1 MLFLTRRKG
10 EVIILTDKVSGQTIG
25 KILVDD
31 IGNTDVSIGIDAP
44 STIQIDRDFYHGHK
58 RIGSQCNGECKHGNS
73 NQ

>member
-25 KILVDD
+25 TILVDAIGITD
-31 IGNTDVSIGIDAP
+31 ISIGIDAP
-44 STIQIDRDFYHGHK
+44 PTIQIDRDFYHGNK
-58 RIGSQCNGECKHGNS
+58 RIESQCNGEHKHGNS